1 MAGVIEQTAFARLS
15 RRADV
20 EAVGQFDQL
29 HAREAPP
36 RDLDDD
42 RFGEV
47 REQVAGAD
55 MNIRLG
61 RRSHSPPRPQA
72 PLASATIPAP
82 LMHTPSDDISEGP
95 ASRNSNGTVE
105 ALTAANQSV
114 RDNIRDNISL
124 VRCVQAVF
132 LAGQIWL

>member
-29 HAREAPP
+29 QAREAPP

-61 RRSHSPPRPQA
+61 RRSHSPPRP
-72 PLASATIPAP
+72 PSSSTRIGNHSRATDAHAFGRHLRRPREP
-82 LMHTPSDDISEGP
+82 QQQRHRRGLDCGEPVGP
-95 ASRNSNGTVE
+95 
-105 ALTAANQSV
+105 
-114 RDNIRDNISL
+114 
-124 VRCVQAVF
+124 
-132 LAGQIWL
+132 